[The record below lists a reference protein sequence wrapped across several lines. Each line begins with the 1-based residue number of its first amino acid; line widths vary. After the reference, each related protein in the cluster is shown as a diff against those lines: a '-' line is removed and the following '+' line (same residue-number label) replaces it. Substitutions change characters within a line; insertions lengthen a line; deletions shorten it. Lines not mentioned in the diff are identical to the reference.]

1 MNFSRLSRPLI
12 VLLIALALFAVERFQ
27 NEPTGPAPQI
37 RSERIQPA
45 PQLSSTPLSISNAI
59 RNRADHVQVTG
70 EGRVVKILRDDTHPP
85 RHQQF
90 LITVNGAAKTV
101 KIAHNIDL
109 APKIKGLKKGDPIS
123 FSGEYIWNDKGGVL
137 HWTHASDT
145 PSHPGGWL
153 EVSGRRYQ

>member
-1 MNFSRLSRPLI
+1 MNFSRFSRPLI

-27 NEPTGPAPQI
+27 NEPTEHAPQI

-45 PQLSSTPLSISNAI
+45 PQLTSAPLSIGDAI
-59 RNRADHVQVTG
+59 LNRADHVQVTG
-70 EGRVVKILRDDTHPP
+70 EGQVVKLLRDDTHPP

-109 APKIKGLKKGDPIS
+109 APKIKGLKTGDLIS
-123 FSGEYIWNDKGGVL
+123 FSGEYIWNDKGGVV

-145 PSHPGGWL
+145 PGHPHGWL
-153 EVSGRRYQ
+153 EVSGRKYQ